1 MPWVKKETQSNN
13 VCKEGRPKKQWP
25 EKDAENQEKVPRRG
39 SLKKRGPRTCVQMEG
54 IVPLSCP
61 ISPQGRKR
69 KTVSLVLNASVKE
82 EGWSGGWRGAL
93 TTGPQLR
100 LPPWQLPIMKQ
111 YPRGA
116 EKLMTQ
122 STRMRGLHQST
133 ELIFYSLCFCTHICK
148 FPQELKKSPVVSA
161 SLFSRSTRLRSHLL
175 GFCLGRLWAFFFFI
189 LFQGLPRKLLQPVII
204 WPNWRERIK
213 PMLRDL
219 SYQATA
225 N

>member
-82 EGWSGGWRGAL
+82 EGWSGGMKRSTHYRSSPQASSL
-93 TTGPQLR
+93 TAANHEAVPERSWEAHDTEHKDERPSPKYWVNFLFSLLLYTYLQ
-100 LPPWQLPIMKQ
+100 I
-111 YPRGA
+111 
-116 EKLMTQ
+116 
-122 STRMRGLHQST
+122 STR
-133 ELIFYSLCFCTHICK
+133 
-148 FPQELKKSPVVSA
+148 A
-161 SLFSRSTRLRSHLL
+161 
-175 GFCLGRLWAFFFFI
+175 
-189 LFQGLPRKLLQPVII
+189 
-204 WPNWRERIK
+204 
-213 PMLRDL
+213 
-219 SYQATA
+219 
-225 N
+225 